1 MEASRPHSINEES
14 IMLFEAESNKK
25 KYTIHVNEDIK
36 DWKICIQQKGKD
48 PVNYIISKDDYQSLD
63 DTISFLFKNSSY
75 LIDVVGEG
83 TNYNVYTRGSYR
95 AIKIFNDEMLL
106 HESLKGGDQFS
117 DGKELKSG
125 MPGKILKV
133 LVKKGDKV
141 KAGDPLI
148 IMEAMKMENEM
159 LATAETKI
167 KNVHVKEGQSIEADV
182 KLISFS

>member
-1 MEASRPHSINEES
+1 MEKLWSSSINEDL

-25 KYTIHVNEDIK
+25 KYTIHVREDVK
-36 DWKICIQQKGKD
+36 NWMVSIQEKSKD
-48 PVNYIISKDDYQSLD
+48 PVSYTISKDDFQSLD
-63 DTISFLFKNSSY
+63 ETISFLFKNSSY
-75 LIDVVGEG
+75 LIDVIGED

-95 AIKIFNDEMLL
+95 SIKIFNDEMLL
-106 HESLKGGDQFS
+106 HESLKGGDSFS

-133 LVKKGDKV
+133 FVKKGDQV
-141 KAGDPLI
+141 KQGQPLL

-159 LATAETKI
+159 LASSDVKVSA
-167 KNVHVKEGQSIEADV
+167 VHVKEGESIEADV